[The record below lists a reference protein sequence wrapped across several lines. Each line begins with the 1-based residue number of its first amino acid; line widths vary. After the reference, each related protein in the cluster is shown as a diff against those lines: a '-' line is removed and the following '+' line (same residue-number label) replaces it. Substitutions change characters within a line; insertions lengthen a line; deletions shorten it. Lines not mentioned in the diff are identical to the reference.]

1 MGEIPLLNDHFQR
14 WTGRLFSA
22 KKSRRLENKKWYNLP
37 LSPMALQ
44 YLYSFRKFPGYILA
58 KCAYIYIRCMDGN
71 VYVCICK
78 NMRSQLLWH
87 PLVWYTPFYRV
98 GQPNNPP
105 IHKSEVSLN
114 KDPKWHLHTFA
125 LTYIYNK
132 IIGHLYAYINI
143 YTIYVPV
150 QYWDTYQNHKSKLYQ
165 QKINGKLSTEPE
177 PTSQS

>member
-1 MGEIPLLNDHFQR
+1 MFFQREEVYLKCIIIWGGKNCFIYNIDIMGEIPLLNDHFQR

-22 KKSRRLENKKWYNLP
+22 GKSRRLKNKKWYNLP

-58 KCAYIYIRCMDGN
+58 KCVYIYGN

-87 PLVWYTPFYRV
+87 PLVWYTPFCRV

-125 LTYIYNK
+125 LTYI
-132 IIGHLYAYINI
+132 IIYI
-143 YTIYVPV
+143 
-150 QYWDTYQNHKSKLYQ
+150 
-165 QKINGKLSTEPE
+165 
-177 PTSQS
+177 